1 MKTIL
6 ILAGIAVA
14 GVLGYVVEPTL
25 RKTLTGY
32 AENDTQSESTVVPG
46 IDPAGL
52 SAEQLPKSVTLKADA
67 KFSDPSAGVALTI
80 AAGSKVNLLRVEGT
94 HAIVTAPKTDFPISI
109 PISQTD
115 LHQQLA
121 SKPPQATAPTPAKP
135 AAPAAAPAKPAVPAA
150 APAPA
155 KPAAPAATP
164 APAKP
169 AAPAAAPAPAKPAAP
184 AAAPAP
190 AKPAAPAAAAQA
202 DVVKIMQASIS
213 AKQIKEF
220 DAKQVNNWA
229 VDADETIDGQIYQTG
244 LVTYKAE
251 TIFGVKNIQARAL
264 IKDGKVVRWIWP
276 KSGVEIK

>member
-135 AAPAAAPAKPAVPAA
+135 AAPAAAPA
-150 APAPA
+150 
-155 KPAAPAATP
+155 
-164 APAKP
+164 
-169 AAPAAAPAPAKPAAP
+169 PAKPAAP

>member
-135 AAPAAAPAKPAVPAA
+135 AAPAAAPA
-150 APAPA
+150 PA